1 MDFLKEIGK
10 LVCRL
15 ASTPIDLNHKLREAE
30 ENAAVD
36 RNFMHNPKEVHRQV
50 ANMVL
55 QYPKESPGRG
65 ILFKQNIGLVLEAYT
80 DADYAGSVVDKRST
94 IEYCTF
100 LGGNLVTWRS

>member
-36 RNFMHNPKEVHRQV
+36 RN
-50 ANMVL
+50 VL
-55 QYPKESPGRG
+55 
-65 ILFKQNIGLVLEAYT
+65 
-80 DADYAGSVVDKRST
+80 
-94 IEYCTF
+94 TF
-100 LGGNLVTWRS
+100 SRKTRLSLSHKTEHCICCKCD